1 MTEKRPKNGETSS
14 VMGALPNSRPHRRS
28 EKRKTAAPKAA
39 GARPAGPKA
48 AAPKTAAPKAVAPK
62 AAAAARPKAA
72 PAAGPKAPAA
82 EPKPAGGPKRSA
94 AGVKAAG
101 SRPLRQP
108 PQPRGLPQQ
117 PKTSRPKVAEPAER
131 PAPPRRELLA
141 TAVQA
146 AAELTEMGLSAGAR
160 ALREA
165 VSRLPRP

>member
-14 VMGALPNSRPHRRS
+14 VMGALPSSRPHRRS
-28 EKRKTAAPKAA
+28 EKRKTAAPT
-39 GARPAGPKA
+39 A
-48 AAPKTAAPKAVAPK
+48 AAPKEVTPKAGAPKTAP
-62 AAAAARPKAA
+62 
-72 PAAGPKAPAA
+72 
-82 EPKPAGGPKRSA
+82 
-94 AGVKAAG
+94 KAAG

-108 PQPRGLPQQ
+108 PQPRGVPQQ
-117 PKTSRPKVAEPAER
+117 PKTARPKAAEPAER

>member
-14 VMGALPNSRPHRRS
+14 VMGALPSSRPHRRS
-28 EKRKTAAPKAA
+28 EKRKTATPTAAAP
-39 GARPAGPKA
+39 PKA
-48 AAPKTAAPKAVAPK
+48 AAPKAAAPPK
-62 AAAAARPKAA
+62 AAVP
-72 PAAGPKAPAA
+72 P
-82 EPKPAGGPKRSA
+82 
-94 AGVKAAG
+94 KAAG

-108 PQPRGLPQQ
+108 PQPRGVPQQ
-117 PKTSRPKVAEPAER
+117 PKTARPKADAPAER